1 MPNSRD
7 EIPDYAERVRRMP
20 DLIAAP
26 ALPIADVALMLDIPL
41 STIDKLRAQGRGP
54 RCFLLGR
61 RLYTR
66 QTDLREWFDRLAAEQ
81 AEAPA

>member
-1 MPNSRD
+1 MQNRD
-7 EIPDYAERVRRMP
+7 DLPDYALRARRMP

-26 ALPIADVALMLDIPL
+26 ALPIADVAILLDIPL

-54 RCFLLGR
+54 RCFLIGR

-66 QTDLREWFDRLAAEQ
+66 QSDLREWFDRLATDETAS
-81 AEAPA
+81 A